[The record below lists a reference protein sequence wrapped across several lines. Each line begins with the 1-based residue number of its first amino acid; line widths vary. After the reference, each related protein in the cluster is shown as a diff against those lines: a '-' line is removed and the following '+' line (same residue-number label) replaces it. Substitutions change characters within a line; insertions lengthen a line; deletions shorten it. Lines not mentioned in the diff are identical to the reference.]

1 MYICSSIA
9 NVFASIRIK
18 YHFGDYRKVG
28 SMADIDPL
36 VIEDIENGGCNIPR
50 STLEKLCDFYY
61 IGGWRKSLL
70 CTGRAK
76 LKNGDELRIH
86 KNKVYLN
93 NQRVRK
99 ITFG

>member
-9 NVFASIRIK
+9 NVFASIRVK

-76 LKNGDELRIH
+76 LKTVMNYGFI
-86 KNKVYLN
+86 
-93 NQRVRK
+93 K
-99 ITFG
+99 IKFILITNVSVK